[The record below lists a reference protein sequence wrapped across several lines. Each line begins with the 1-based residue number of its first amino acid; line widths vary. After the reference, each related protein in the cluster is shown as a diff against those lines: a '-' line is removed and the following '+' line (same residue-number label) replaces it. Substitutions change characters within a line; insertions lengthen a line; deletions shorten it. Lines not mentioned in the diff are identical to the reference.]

1 MYRQIFTLTKHSL
14 VYGFGYILTR
24 SIGFVLLPVHT
35 NYLTTA
41 EYGIVGLLFAT
52 LAILNVI
59 YRYGIDVAF
68 LRFFILEE
76 EKIEK
81 KKLFGTAFISILI
94 TGIFF
99 SMIMNIFPRFLSQVV
114 FQDKSYIL
122 LIRLS
127 SGILIADALSE
138 IPFAILRAEE
148 KSLSFCLLKFLH
160 VVVNFGLNILF
171 IVHLHQGIQGV
182 FIANLLASVFTLI
195 TVLPVIFKWLKI
207 SIVLKILKELLSF
220 GIPYIP
226 SLLSVIIMG
235 QIGRFFLDR
244 MVSAEATGIFN
255 AGYKLGMFMS
265 LVVTAFRFAWHPFF
279 LSVSKEDNA
288 KDIYAKVLTYFM
300 VIIGLIFLIICFFL
314 EDIVHIRI
322 FGVTLYGEKFFSGIS
337 IVPIVMLAYVAYG
350 VYINLIVGIYIKKKT
365 LYLPFITGAG
375 AVVAIMANFIFV
387 PIWKITGAA
396 LSTFIAYLS
405 MAVILYIINQKI
417 YTIKYE
423 FSKIFKIIVF
433 YALIYCLGTIVFRDI
448 VIVKICLLLGTLPF
462 LWIFDIFSKQ
472 EKNIFIS
479 LFYKNN

>member
-76 EKIEK
+76 QKIEK
-81 KKLFGTAFISILI
+81 RKIFGTAFISILI
-94 TGIFF
+94 TGILF
-99 SMIMNIFPRFLSQVV
+99 SMIMNIFPRFLSQVI

-182 FIANLLASVFTLI
+182 FVANLLASVFTLI

-207 SIVLKILKELLSF
+207 KIVLKILKELLSF

-255 AGYKLGMFMS
+255 
-265 LVVTAFRFAWHPFF
+265 
-279 LSVSKEDNA
+279 
-288 KDIYAKVLTYFM
+288 
-300 VIIGLIFLIICFFL
+300 
-314 EDIVHIRI
+314 
-322 FGVTLYGEKFFSGIS
+322 
-337 IVPIVMLAYVAYG
+337 
-350 VYINLIVGIYIKKKT
+350 
-365 LYLPFITGAG
+365 
-375 AVVAIMANFIFV
+375 
-387 PIWKITGAA
+387 
-396 LSTFIAYLS
+396 
-405 MAVILYIINQKI
+405 
-417 YTIKYE
+417 
-423 FSKIFKIIVF
+423 
-433 YALIYCLGTIVFRDI
+433 
-448 VIVKICLLLGTLPF
+448 
-462 LWIFDIFSKQ
+462 
-472 EKNIFIS
+472 
-479 LFYKNN
+479 